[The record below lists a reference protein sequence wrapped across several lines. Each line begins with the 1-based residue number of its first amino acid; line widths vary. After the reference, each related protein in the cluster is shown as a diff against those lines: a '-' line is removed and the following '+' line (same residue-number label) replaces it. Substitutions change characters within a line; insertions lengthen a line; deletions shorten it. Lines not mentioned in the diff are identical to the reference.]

1 MYLTGIIK
9 SRKMKDLKI
18 GQKLSYENVTP
29 FGKLITT
36 QVTIVAIFGS
46 EVLMSNGKTFH
57 SINLK

>member
-1 MYLTGIIK
+1 
-9 SRKMKDLKI
+9 MKDLKI